1 MADSINIPQNLTKV
15 FEVKDTSET
24 LRRFLTDLLIRVQNL
39 EKSNA
44 LLQTEVN
51 KLTGKA

>member
-15 FEVKDTSET
+15 VEVKDTSEP

-39 EKSNA
+39 EKDNKN
-44 LLQTEVN
+44 LIERVN
-51 KLTGKA
+51 KLEGKA